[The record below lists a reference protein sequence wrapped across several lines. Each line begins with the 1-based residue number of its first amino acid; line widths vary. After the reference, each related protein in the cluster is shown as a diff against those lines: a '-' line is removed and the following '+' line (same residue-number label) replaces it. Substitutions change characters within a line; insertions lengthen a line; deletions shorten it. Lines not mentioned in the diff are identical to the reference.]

1 MIRRRPGATRTD
13 SLCPYTTRFRSVAA
27 EHLVVELAA
36 ARRAGVD
43 RVGGRLQH
51 PLAGV
56 GDDEVVALAAVEH
69 REGSLA
75 AAARLQP
82 LAEPGDDAQRVE
94 HALAGVRPPR
104 LADLPVMTRL
114 PQGAEAFAPA
124 GV

>member
-75 AAARLQP
+75 AAARLQQ
-82 LAEPGDDAQRVE
+82 LAEPGDDAQRVD
-94 HALAGVRPPR
+94 RKS
-104 LADLPVMTRL
+104 TRL
-114 PQGAEAFAPA
+114 NSSH
-124 GV
+124 

>member
-69 REGSLA
+69 RDGRSEEHTSDLQSLMRISYA
-75 AAARLQP
+75 VFCLKNTTHN
-82 LAEPGDDAQRVE
+82 L
-94 HALAGVRPPR
+94 
-104 LADLPVMTRL
+104 TN
-114 PQGAEAFAPA
+114 
-124 GV
+124 